1 MRDELILYRIK
12 ILDKYIKYF
21 SMFNSKKYYN
31 NIENILP
38 DKINVQYESD
48 IIEANNSLEK
58 LDKTLNY
65 LQKFQYNQKI
75 FESLFPVK
83 MNTLAYKVFKEIE
96 SNETI
101 ISTIKSFKPRKGYAD
116 VVSYDQV
123 KTITGRLI
131 NEKNSPRILT
141 LPARCRKIFDTRW
154 GKEGSLLY
162 LDFKNLEPR
171 VLRKI
176 NGKESPDD
184 IYTDI
189 SKDLSFETDRLVI
202 KRAII
207 SILYGSSQKIQG
219 LSETRSNEVLEAV
232 EEYFDVEKIAKE
244 ASKVNEIG
252 CRNNFFGRPIWN
264 IDETKENKIM
274 NNYVQ
279 STAVDV
285 ALSYF
290 SEICY
295 NIDFEFAKPVFIIH
309 DGLVVD
315 VHNSYKEYFVNLIN
329 KGYTCDKLGYFPIDI
344 TNLLETTIE

>member
-1 MRDELILYRIK
+1 MKDEFLLYKVNILN
-12 ILDKYIKYF
+12 KYYKF
-21 SMFNSKKYYN
+21 FTMFNSKSYYD

-38 DKINVQYESD
+38 LKVYEEYSKD
-48 IIEANNSLEK
+48 IDEANTQLKN
-58 LDKTLNY
+58 LDSSLNY
-65 LQKFQYNQKI
+65 LDKFNYNQKI
-75 FESLFPVK
+75 FDSLFPVK
-83 MNTLAYKVFKEIE
+83 MNTLAYKAFKEIE

-101 ISTIKSFKPRKGYAD
+101 ISTIKSFKPRKGYAN
-116 VVSYDQV
+116 VVSYDQI
-123 KTITGRLI
+123 KTVTGRLI

-154 GKEGSLLY
+154 GQEGSLLY

-232 EEYFDVEKIAKE
+232 KEYFDVERIVKE

>member
-1 MRDELILYRIK
+1 MKDEFLLYKVNILN
-12 ILDKYIKYF
+12 KYYKF
-21 SMFNSKKYYN
+21 FTMFNSKSCYD

-38 DKINVQYESD
+38 LKVYEEYSKD
-48 IIEANNSLEK
+48 IDEANTQLKN
-58 LDKTLNY
+58 LDSSLNY
-65 LQKFQYNQKI
+65 LDKFNYNQKI
-75 FESLFPVK
+75 FDSLFPVK
-83 MNTLAYKVFKEIE
+83 MNTLAYKAFKEIE

-101 ISTIKSFKPRKGYAD
+101 ISTIKSFKPRKGYAN
-116 VVSYDQV
+116 VVSYDQI
-123 KTITGRLI
+123 KTVTGRLI

-154 GKEGSLLY
+154 GQEGSLLY

-232 EEYFDVEKIAKE
+232 KEYFDVERIVKE

-315 VHNSYKEYFVNLIN
+315 VHNSYKECFVNLIN